1 MNSHWIPIAHCHVS
15 LCISV
20 SIYLY
25 TKYIMHIYMC
35 LGYVVYGQMS
45 DRISIYT
52 VRSCS
57 TVKKKSKSTLRNN
70 VDFATCDGICCKMLK
85 HKNKNIQQKLLT

>member
-1 MNSHWIPIAHCHVS
+1 
-15 LCISV
+15 
-20 SIYLY
+20 
-25 TKYIMHIYMC
+25 MHIYMC

-57 TVKKKSKSTLRNN
+57 TVTNKKSKSTLRNN

-85 HKNKNIQQKLLT
+85 QNKKLQQKLFNTKKKPKQFREIFKS